1 LEKGSK
7 SADAKA
13 ALQDIQERHQEIIK
27 IEQTVMV
34 YKYIKRY
41 FES

>member
-1 LEKGSK
+1 MEKGSK

-27 IEQTVMV
+27 IEQTVLV
-34 YKYIKRY
+34 YNIFK
-41 FES
+41 